1 MGFKLKSPYNLDKLN
16 IPIYHKKEEEGVLG
30 RANKNGTI
38 VINCDIKDEAQ
49 HDEVTAHEKVHVEQF
64 KKFEDSNGKKGLN
77 YTSDSVTWQG
87 ETYPR
92 ENGKIKYN
100 GKWLIEG
107 HKSFPWEQEAY
118 NNEK

>member
-1 MGFKLKSPYNLDKLN
+1 MAFKLKAPYSIDNT
-16 IPIYHKKEEEGVLG
+16 PIYHKKEEEGVLG

-38 VINCDIKDEAQ
+38 VMNMDIKDEAQ
-49 HDEVTAHEKVHVEQF
+49 HAEVEAHERVHVEQF
-64 KKFEDSNGKKGLN
+64 KKFEDSNGKKGLD

-87 ETYPR
+87 KTYPR